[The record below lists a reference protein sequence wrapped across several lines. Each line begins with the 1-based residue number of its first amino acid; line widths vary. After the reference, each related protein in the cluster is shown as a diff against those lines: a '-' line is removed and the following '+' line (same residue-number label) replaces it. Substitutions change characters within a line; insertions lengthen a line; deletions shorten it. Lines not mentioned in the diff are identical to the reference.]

1 MKIKVLRLGHSARN
15 TETPAG
21 TTIAELL
28 VAEDVAT
35 SGYAISVNGLGASGN
50 TALADGDVIT
60 LVPKVE
66 GGVR

>member
-1 MKIKVLRLGHSARN
+1 MTIKILRLGHSAR
-15 TETPAG
+15 TVETPAG

-28 VAEDVAT
+28 AAEDVAT
-35 SGYAISVNGLGASGN
+35 SGYAISVNGLGASGS

-66 GGVR
+66 GGSI

>member
-1 MKIKVLRLGHSARN
+1 MTIKILRLGHSARI
-15 TETPAG
+15 TEAPAG

-28 VAEDVAT
+28 DTQDIAT
-35 SGYAISVNGLGASGN
+35 TGYGISVNGLGASVS

-66 GGVR
+66 GGSF